1 MELNLT
7 GFEAAIKQ
15 FLDNLSNED
24 MAFNEKYQ
32 KPNKSIAECCKY
44 ICQEVEKNR
53 KGARCVACSDEEVYG
68 HPLLR

>member
-44 ICQEVEKNR
+44 ICQ
-53 KGARCVACSDEEVYG
+53 
-68 HPLLR
+68 